1 MILTKP
7 LNIATDNWRFLSL
20 PKRSNYMD
28 KFSKMRKTTQF
39 ASLAI
44 SSIIFIIALYGI
56 ATHNDLYFEIGLLL
70 IGFIIVGG
78 IMLSPILGRFWC
90 GWMCPRGTFLEYALP
105 KVSKKKK
112 IPHILRSKPFKLF
125 MASIMAAMF
134 VMVLLD
140 MNPLLTS
147 QDELASMGGFI
158 VFMCVATTI
167 LISIPLGIIYM
178 PRAWCGFCPVGYAQ
192 SLLSRNKILNISI
205 EDCRNCTKC
214 HASCHLDLCREYTG
228 KSKTIESADCM
239 SCMKCSDSCKIGA
252 SKPVITLK
260 TV

>member
-1 MILTKP
+1 
-7 LNIATDNWRFLSL
+7 
-20 PKRSNYMD
+20 MD

>member
-1 MILTKP
+1 
-7 LNIATDNWRFLSL
+7 
-20 PKRSNYMD
+20 MD

-39 ASLAI
+39 TSLVI
-44 SSIIFIIALYGI
+44 SSMIFIIALYGI

-70 IGFIIVGG
+70 IGFIIVGF
-78 IMLSPILGRFWC
+78 ILLSPILGRFWC

-105 KVSKKKK
+105 KVSKKRK
-112 IPHILRSKPFKLF
+112 IPQILRSKAFKLF

-134 VMVLLD
+134 VMVLMD

-158 VFMCVATTI
+158 VFMCVATTL

-192 SLLSRNKILNISI
+192 SLLSKNKILNISI
-205 EDCRNCTKC
+205 EDCRNCKAC
-214 HASCHLDLCREYTG
+214 HASCHLDLCRDYTG

-239 SCMKCSDSCKIGA
+239 SCMKCIDSCKIGA
-252 SKPVITLK
+252 SKPVIALK
-260 TV
+260 AA